1 MRYVCRHGLAEG
13 CSRYSQVAYGE
24 KKVSKTGAFITCS
37 CLVLQDWQVC
47 NARLP
52 ARSLACRDASQEGV
66 VLVLGCTDWQRSM
79 LYRELHRMSHDLPG
93 GHAVAPNGQTTET
106 PDAPRQLIPTN
117 AETEPDLLLPFDV
130 TNEVSAAGRID
141 LYKSKPCLF
150 VTTRILVVD
159 MLNARIQGQ
168 HIAGM
173 VIMNAHRVTD
183 ASGEAFA
190 VRLFRMANKRG
201 FIRAFSDQPTGFA
214 SGFNKVLLPACVHL
228 LSSNHPLR
236 THAYQGWCACR
247 SRRQ

>member
-1 MRYVCRHGLAEG
+1 M
-13 CSRYSQVAYGE
+13 
-24 KKVSKTGAFITCS
+24 TITE
-37 CLVLQDWQVC
+37 
-47 NARLP
+47 P
-52 ARSLACRDASQEGV
+52 
-66 VLVLGCTDWQRSM
+66 
-79 LYRELHRMSHDLPG
+79 
-93 GHAVAPNGQTTET
+93 
-106 PDAPRQLIPTN
+106 
-117 AETEPDLLLPFDV
+117 EPDLLLPFDV

-190 VRLFRMANKRG
+190 VRLFRMANKRA

-214 SGFNKVLLPACVHL
+214 SGFNKVLLQPLTLYSFPATTPVRSPRIADVAGHADREDNEGSLCQKT
-228 LSSNHPLR
+228 LSLAAVSGCSQRL
-236 THAYQGWCACR
+236 AGEA
-247 SRRQ
+247 